1 MCDFTS
7 YRGGLLLTN
16 KTSSFTT
23 MPKLLQGTRE
33 ESDKKLDEMKQI
45 NRMTFLSGFGPV
57 YHLKMDHPMSLLD
70 LKPDKILI
78 RSTNWI
84 GDAIMTTPA
93 VRTIRLNFP
102 DAHITILAYPWVADI
117 FRNCPHVDEVILYKK
132 TGEHRG
138 VKGLW
143 RLGRELAAVRFDL
156 AILLQNAFEAA
167 LLAVIA
173 GIPVRAGYIRDARRM
188 LLTHPVK
195 IRPEVRKLHQVHYY
209 QELCRGL
216 GLNPGPDQL
225 FLQLAPEVE
234 IWAQEFVSDFTG
246 RPVIGFNPGA
256 AYGPA
261 KCWPVERYGKLAALL
276 TEQSNAVIPV
286 FGTKSDAATAA
297 AIQSFA
303 PKNVIDL
310 AGNTSLAEA
319 MALIGV
325 CDAFVTNDSG
335 LMHVAAAQN
344 TPLVAIFGSTDPIA
358 TGPYSDRAMVIQ
370 NKMDCQPCFKTH
382 CKSDFECMNSIEI
395 EKVAESVG
403 KLLNDQEER
412 G

>member
-1 MCDFTS
+1 
-7 YRGGLLLTN
+7 
-16 KTSSFTT
+16 
-23 MPKLLQGTRE
+23 
-33 ESDKKLDEMKQI
+33 
-45 NRMTFLSGFGPV
+45 
-57 YHLKMDHPMSLLD
+57 MSLLD
-70 LKPDKILI
+70 LKLDKILI

-93 VRTIRLNFP
+93 VRTIRRNFP
-102 DAHITILAYPWVADI
+102 EAHIAILAYPWVADI
-117 FRNCPHVDEVILYKK
+117 FNNSPHVDEVILYNKK
-132 TGEHRG
+132 SEHQG
-138 VKGLW
+138 LKGLW
-143 RLGRELAAVRFDL
+143 RVGRELAGAEFDA

-173 GIPVRAGYIRDARRM
+173 GIPVRAGYIRDARRL
-188 LLTHPVK
+188 LLTHPVR

-216 GLNPGPDQL
+216 GLTPGPDQL

-234 IWAQEFVSDFTG
+234 SRARGFVSGFTG

-276 TEQSNAVIPV
+276 AEDLNAVIPV
-286 FGTKSDAATAA
+286 FGTAADAATAGV
-297 AIQSFA
+297 IQSFA

-335 LMHVAAAQN
+335 LMHVAAAQD

-358 TGPYSDRAMVIQ
+358 TGPFSKRAVVIQ
-370 NKMDCQPCFKTH
+370 KKLDCQPCFKTH
-382 CKSDFECMNSIEI
+382 CKTDFQCMKSIEV
-395 EKVAESVG
+395 EEVADAVG
-403 KLLNDQEER
+403 KLLDGIREKGE
-412 G
+412 